1 MGEGVRVCVSTL
13 SEVIDVCMCVCH
25 CVRVCVCCRYEHV
38 VFVLDALIY
47 TLTHWPKS
55 VTIQTDQSHPSKPPT
70 TSSSPRVHPPSTTT
84 ESLQMEHTSASPTA
98 TTTATTTGSNDRFF
112 QRSESILANSGTSES
127 EGDHEAKKSNQNFFD
142 PRGAVIESPDFV
154 GNREF
159 WGDAEK
165 SFSQPLSEAYPL
177 AQQPH
182 LLGPHAKKERLFS
195 SQGWL
200 GAEGGREGGREGRDD
215 GKRGRRGLPVSY
227 DSTDG
232 RLVQITCLVFIIKQ
246 YYSFHRFAESRCEFN

>member
-1 MGEGVRVCVSTL
+1 M
-13 SEVIDVCMCVCH
+13 
-25 CVRVCVCCRYEHV
+25 

-55 VTIQTDQSHPSKPPT
+55 ATVQTDQSHPSKPPT
-70 TSSSPRVHPPSTTT
+70 TSSSSRVHPPSTTT

-98 TTTATTTGSNDRFF
+98 TTGPNDRFF

-127 EGDHEAKKSNQNFFD
+127 EGDHEAKKSNQKFFG

-159 WGDAEK
+159 WGDTEK

-227 DSTDG
+227 DSDG
-232 RLVQITCLVFIIKQ
+232 RLVQITCLVFIVLFIS
-246 YYSFHRFAESRCEFN
+246 SFC